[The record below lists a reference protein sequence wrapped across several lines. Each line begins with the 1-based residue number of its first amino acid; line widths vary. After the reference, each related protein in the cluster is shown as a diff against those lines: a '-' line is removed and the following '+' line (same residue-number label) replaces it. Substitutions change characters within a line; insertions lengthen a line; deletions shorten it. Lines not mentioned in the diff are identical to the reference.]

1 MCAQYEAGFF
11 ASLTK
16 VVVELLSDAFPELAG
31 NAGTGMTPEKVA
43 EVILD
48 EEVRLHVG
56 SRQKK
61 YYHVIHMCNCYQ
73 WSIAAA
79 AEC

>member
-1 MCAQYEAGFF
+1 MCEQYEAGFF

-31 NAGTGMTPEKVA
+31 NIGTGMTPEKVA

-48 EEVRLHVG
+48 EEVRWLGKTLILIIMVSLHANLPAV
-56 SRQKK
+56 SPR
-61 YYHVIHMCNCYQ
+61 I
-73 WSIAAA
+73 
-79 AEC
+79 